1 MVGTAFRGCRF
12 VEMWRL
18 DMCIVR
24 SVKANRAT
32 LLQEREKRGASL
44 PSVRIRDREPQ
55 NRCQYGK
62 PGKPR
67 NTRNTRTPRA
77 PGAGLDFS
85 RVSRGSRFKG
95 FLTLTL
101 PCRILSSHDSDFPH
115 DFGFEVTGRG
125 RDFQLSTPKAFGAR
139 GARTQRGKA
148 ATKGF
153 EQEQTEETEK
163 ETESRKIFVE
173 NAQLWWMALQRR
185 KEMAHKLDMR
195 LPGSCDFAPLRL
207 CVKTLPH
214 GCGLWRGLSWV

>member
-1 MVGTAFRGCRF
+1 MGGPGKDFTADYTDFT
-12 VEMWRL
+12 
-18 DMCIVR
+18 D
-24 SVKANRAT
+24 KH
-32 LLQEREKRGASL
+32 L
-44 PSVRIRDREPQ
+44 PSLTQSR
-55 NRCQYGK
+55 K
-62 PGKPR
+62 
-67 NTRNTRTPRA
+67 
-77 PGAGLDFS
+77 GA
-85 RVSRGSRFKG
+85 
-95 FLTLTL
+95 
-101 PCRILSSHDSDFPH
+101 
-115 DFGFEVTGRG
+115 
-125 RDFQLSTPKAFGAR
+125 KA
-139 GARTQRGKA
+139 QRGKA